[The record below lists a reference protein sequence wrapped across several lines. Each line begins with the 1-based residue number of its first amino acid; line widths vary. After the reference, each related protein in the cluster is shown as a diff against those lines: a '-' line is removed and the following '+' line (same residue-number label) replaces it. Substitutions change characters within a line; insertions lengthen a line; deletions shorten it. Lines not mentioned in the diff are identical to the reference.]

1 MHVDAGTWAGVQLW
15 LWWLPGGGT
24 GCLQIMQAHNLGD
37 HVYLFP
43 LGGIYNIITRGDSR
57 LYVYTIYV

>member
-1 MHVDAGTWAGVQLW
+1 
-15 LWWLPGGGT
+15 
-24 GCLQIMQAHNLGD
+24 MQAHNLGD
-37 HVYLFP
+37 HVYLLP